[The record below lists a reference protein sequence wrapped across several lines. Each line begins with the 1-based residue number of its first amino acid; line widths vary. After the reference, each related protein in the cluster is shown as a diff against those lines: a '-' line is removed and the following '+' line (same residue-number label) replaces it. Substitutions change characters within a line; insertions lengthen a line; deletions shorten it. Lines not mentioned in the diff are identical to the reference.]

1 MTDNHFMSVDEAA
14 AILGYHRNHV
24 YRLLKQCKLDGQKFG
39 SGWAVSAES
48 VAWAK
53 AQQDEY
59 GRVSWQS
66 NEGGHE

>member
-14 AILGYHRNHV
+14 EILEYHRNHV
-24 YRLLKQCKLDGQKFG
+24 YRLLHQGKLDGQKFG

-53 AQQDEY
+53 AQQDEH

-66 NEGGHE
+66 DEGTNE